1 MPITRPKGAQ
11 ALPLENH
18 AEFKLSITKALG
30 DQLAAALEALTPAP
44 LTEENINSLP
54 RHKGVYQLYR
64 HGEPVYIGKADVTL
78 GQRLRKHLK
87 KLSGRMN
94 IHLEWMSFKALSVD
108 EDFAAVAPEKL
119 LIDRFQEDDQAPW
132 NENGFGINDPG
143 VERDTT
149 VFGEDHFDQLYPADL
164 NWVIRD
170 LPEGPQSL
178 RAVLKFAKAALPYT
192 FRYAYYRTA
201 RESFYDQFEVT
212 IEQSEM
218 TANEFFRFVSHQLPE
233 EWQIMVLPG
242 YAVMYPRDLR
252 SRSARKHYIAG
263 QEIAEYWFRC
273 DDCDGTGTVNVPDGP
288 DESVTAPAQCP
299 DCGGL
304 ASILREGP
312 SDC

>member
-30 DQLAAALEALTPAP
+30 DQLAAALRTLTPAP
-44 LTEENINSLP
+44 LTEENISSLP

-87 KLSGRMN
+87 KLSGREN

-119 LIDRFQEDDQAPW
+119 LIDRFQEDGQAPW

-149 VFGEDHFDQLYPADL
+149 VFGEDHFDQIYPANL

-170 LPEGPQSL
+170 LPQGSQSL

-192 FRYAYYRTA
+192 FRYAYYRTN
-201 RESFYDQFEVT
+201 RESFYDQFEVV
-212 IEQSEM
+212 IEQSNM
-218 TANEFFRFVSHQLPE
+218 IASEFFRFVSSQLPDD
-233 EWQIMVLPG
+233 WQIMVLPG
-242 YAVMYPRDLR
+242 YAVMYPRVLM
-252 SRSARKHYIAG
+252 SQSARRRYIDG
-263 QEIAEYWFRC
+263 REILY
-273 DDCDGTGTVNVPDGP
+273 
-288 DESVTAPAQCP
+288 
-299 DCGGL
+299 
-304 ASILREGP
+304 
-312 SDC
+312 SDSAR